1 MKKYWTYSQRYII
14 DWEFEQNR
22 TLNWFYD
29 LSFFLDYPSYQLP
42 TLTVKDWLC
51 DNQFFIAEYDENIL
65 TEQNIDDYIA
75 SIPTEFNIK
84 LLTIEEVKE
93 FLRLYYIEKSPWIF
107 IISKETTDLITG
119 WVIPEKLLEI
129 I

>member
-1 MKKYWTYSQRYII
+1 MKKFWTYTQRYII
-14 DWEFEQNR
+14 DWEFELNR

-29 LSFFLDYPSYQLP
+29 LSFFLDYPAYQLP

-51 DNQFFIAEYDENIL
+51 DNKFLIAEYDENIL
-65 TEQNIDDYIA
+65 TEQNINEYI
-75 SIPTEFNIK
+75 SFIPTEFNIK
-84 LLTIEEVKE
+84 LLTVEEAKQ

-107 IISKETTDLITG
+107 IIQEETIDLITG
-119 WVIPEKLLEI
+119 WVISEKLLEI